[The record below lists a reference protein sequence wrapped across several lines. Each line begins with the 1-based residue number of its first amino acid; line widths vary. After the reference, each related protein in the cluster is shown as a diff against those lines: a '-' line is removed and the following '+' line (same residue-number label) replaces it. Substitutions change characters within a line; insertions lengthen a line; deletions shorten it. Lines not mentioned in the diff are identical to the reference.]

1 MRNILLSLCFLPLMA
16 AAETTDITG
25 IRLAGPYPIAKPF
38 MTDSLDSEGNK
49 IDLDEVFMDSPL
61 PTSPKGEETSL
72 PFSFDGEGFYF
83 AGFSI
88 QNTGFAKGK
97 VNVKCE
103 SKHKLYIDGN
113 EQGADFELVPGRHEV
128 CIKLLVKPS
137 SKRLEVRGK
146 RLENTSGTEASIL
159 NNPLTSNHSPLTTK
173 SGEESLPIEGEVWR
187 GSVSDTLRISVESE
201 QPLEINPEGKRYWT
215 NADMMH
221 GERINGVEL
230 SSSGKYV
237 HIHKNITYKGG
248 ETEGRD
254 IFIETATGREFSLDG
269 FQRWLPKGD
278 RYLRS
283 YRDTEGTRCY
293 EAVDPKTGEK
303 TFIGKYTGK
312 GYAWLTDDL
321 KHFLVTI
328 DEKVPEEKDKDV
340 HQILEPDDRQPG
352 WRNRRNYSLYDI
364 ETGITT
370 PLTKGARNVYV
381 IPNKDGSRFLLS
393 IRTEKLTER
402 PFEFT
407 DLLLLDLKTGQADT
421 LVRHDGFISSYSFSP
436 DEKYLALTGSP
447 EALGGIGNTLSEG
460 LVPNSFEYEL
470 FIINLETKE
479 VQCLTRDFDPSV
491 TSFQWSEQ
499 DGMIYALCENR
510 DTKSLYRINPRPT
523 PNPSLKGRESS
534 PFKGEIERVL
544 LSEPYIYSSFSLAE
558 EKPLLAYIG
567 ESSTST
573 DRCWLRDLTPPKGGR
588 GGQKERLLCDLNPTR
603 LKDIQ
608 LGECHDWNF
617 QAERG
622 DTIYG
627 CYFLPPFFD
636 ETKQYPMLV
645 YYYGGCSPVGRLLD
659 SYYNFQEWAAMGYV
673 VYLIQPSGCSGFG
686 QEFASRHVNAYG
698 DYTADDIIQ
707 GTKQFCQEHPFVK
720 ADKVGCLGASYGGFM
735 TMYLQTVTDIFAAAM
750 SHAGISNPASY
761 WGYGYW
767 GYTYSTTSAA
777 NSYPWNNMELYS
789 GHAPLFNADKV
800 HTPILFMHGGADTNV
815 PINESIQMFTA
826 LKLLGRECAFI
837 TVEGENHHIL
847 NYDKRIR
854 WHDSIM
860 AWFARWLQDD
870 PTWWNTM
877 YPEKNLK

>member
-1 MRNILLSLCFLPLMA
+1 MRNIFFSLIALPALV
-16 AAETTDITG
+16 AAETIDVNK
-25 IRLAGPYPIAKPF
+25 IRLAGPYPMTKPF
-38 MTDSLDSEGNK
+38 MTDTLDTEGK
-49 IDLDEVFMDSPL
+49 RIDLDEEFLIHNSQFIIHNLQFKEASPEGGFIL
-61 PTSPKGEETSL
+61 SPSGET
-72 PFSFDGEGFYF
+72 EGGRALYF
-83 AGFSI
+83 ASFTI

-103 SKHKLYIDGN
+103 SKHKLFIDGN
-113 EQGADFELVPGRHEV
+113 EQGGDFELVPGRHEV
-128 CIKLLVKPS
+128 SIKLLVKPS
-137 SKRLEVRGK
+137 PKGF
-146 RLENTSGTEASIL
+146 TP
-159 NNPLTSNHSPLTTK
+159 PL
-173 SGEESLPIEGEVWR
+173 GEPEGAGGGV
-187 GSVSDTLRISVESE
+187 DTLRVSVESE
-201 QPLEINPEGKRYWT
+201 QPIEVNPEGKRYWT

-230 SSSGKYV
+230 SSSAKYV
-237 HIHKNITYKGG
+237 RIRKSITYKGG
-248 ETEGRD
+248 ETGSKD
-254 IFIETATGREFSLDG
+254 IFIDLSTGKEFNLDG
-269 FQRWLPKGD
+269 FQYWLPEGD

-283 YRDTEGTRCY
+283 YRETEGTWCY
-293 EAVDPKTGEK
+293 ETVDIKTGEK
-303 TFIGKYTGK
+303 TFVGKYTGK
-312 GYAWLTDDL
+312 GHAYPTKDL

-328 DEKVPEEKDKDV
+328 DEKVPEEKNKDV

-352 WRNRRNYSLYDI
+352 YRNRRNYSLYDI

-370 PLTKGARNVYV
+370 PITKGARNVYV
-381 IPNKDGSRFLLS
+381 IPNKDASRFLVS
-393 IRTEKLTER
+393 IRSEQLTER

-407 DLLLLDLKTGQADT
+407 DLLLLDAATGKVDT
-421 LVRHDGFISSYSFSP
+421 LVRHDGFIGSFQFSP
-436 DEKYLALTGSP
+436 DEKYVSLTGSP
-447 EALGGIGNTLSEG
+447 EALGGIGNTLPKDKIPS
-460 LVPNSFEYEL
+460 SYEYEL
-470 FIINLETKE
+470 FLIDLQTKE
-479 VQCLTRDFDPSV
+479 QRCLTRDFDPSV
-491 TSFQWSEQ
+491 TGYQWSEQ

-510 DTKSLYRINPRPT
+510 DTKSLYRINPNSPLPQPLPRGGGETGGRKP
-523 PNPSLKGRESS
+523 PSSGGGWEGGYL
-534 PFKGEIERVL
+534 P

-558 EKPLLAYIG
+558 EKPFLAYIG
-567 ESSTST
+567 ESSMST
-573 DRCWLRDLTPPKGGR
+573 DRCWLRDLKTG
-588 GGQKERLLCDLNPTR
+588 KERVLCDLNPTR

-608 LGECHDWNF
+608 LGECRDWNF
-617 QAERG
+617 KAERG

-627 CYFLPPFFD
+627 CYYLPPFFD

-659 SYYNFQEWAAMGYV
+659 SYYNYQEWAAMGYV
-673 VYLIQPSGCSGFG
+673 VYVIQPSGCSGFG

-707 GTKQFCQEHPFVK
+707 GTKQFCKEHPYVNEK
-720 ADKVGCLGASYGGFM
+720 KIGCMGASYGGFM

-767 GYTYSTTSAA
+767 GYSYSTTSAA
-777 NSYPWNNMELYS
+777 HSYPWNNMELYS

-847 NYDKRIR
+847 NYNKRIR

-860 AWFARWLQDD
+860 AWFAKWLQDD

>member
-1 MRNILLSLCFLPLMA
+1 MKLFLQLTACFIALPLNLL
-16 AAETTDITG
+16 AETKDVTNIHL
-25 IRLAGPYPIAKPF
+25 IGPYSITKPF
-38 MTDSLDSEGNK
+38 MTDSLDSEGK
-49 IDLDEVFMDSPL
+49 QIDLDEVFMDSPV
-61 PTSPKGEETSL
+61 PTSIKGEETSL
-72 PFSFDGEGFYF
+72 PFSINDEGFYF

-113 EQGADFELVPGRHEV
+113 EQGGDFELVPGRHEV
-128 CIKLLVKPS
+128 CIKLLVNRPTPNPS
-137 SKRLEVRGK
+137 LKG
-146 RLENTSGTEASIL
+146 
-159 NNPLTSNHSPLTTK
+159 
-173 SGEESLPIEGEVWR
+173 R
-187 GSVSDTLRISVESE
+187 GSSPFKGEIERVSDTLRVSVESE
-201 QPLEINPEGKRYWT
+201 QALEINPEGKRYWT

-237 HIHKNITYKGG
+237 RIHKNITYKGG
-248 ETEGRD
+248 ETEGKD
-254 IFIETATGREFSLDG
+254 IFIDLATGKEFSLDG

-283 YRDTEGTRCY
+283 YRETEGTRCY
-293 EAVDPKTGEK
+293 ETVDPKTGEK

-328 DEKVPEEKDKDV
+328 DEKVPEEKNKDV

-352 WRNRRNYSLYDI
+352 YRNRRNYSLYDI

-370 PLTKGARNVYV
+370 PITKGARNVYV
-381 IPNKDGSRFLLS
+381 VPNKDASRFLVS
-393 IRTEKLTER
+393 IRSEELTER

-407 DLLLLDLKTGQADT
+407 DLLLLDMKTGKADT
-421 LVRHDGFISSYSFSP
+421 LVRHDGFIGSFQFSP

-447 EALGGIGNTLSEG
+447 EALGGIGNTLPKDVIPS
-460 LVPNSFEYEL
+460 SYEYEL
-470 FIINLETKE
+470 FIMDLQTKE
-479 VQCLTRDFDPSV
+479 VRCLTRDFDPSV
-491 TSFQWSEQ
+491 TSYQWSDQ

-510 DTKSLYRINPRPT
+510 DTKSLYRIDP
-523 PNPSLKGRESS
+523 KDGKAEMMQ
-534 PFKGEIERVL
+534 

-558 EKPLLAYIG
+558 ERPFLAYIG
-567 ESSTST
+567 ESSMST
-573 DRCWLRDLTPPKGGR
+573 DRCWFRDLKSG
-588 GGQKERLLCDLNPTR
+588 KERVLCDLNPTR

-617 QAERG
+617 RAERG

-707 GTKQFCQEHPFVK
+707 GTKQFCKEHPFVK
-720 ADKVGCLGASYGGFM
+720 ADKVGCMGASYGGFM

-767 GYTYSTTSAA
+767 GYSYSTTSAA

-847 NYDKRIR
+847 NYNKRIR

-860 AWFARWLQDD
+860 AWFAKWLQDD

>member
-1 MRNILLSLCFLPLMA
+1 MKLFILLTACFIALPLNLM
-16 AAETTDITG
+16 AETKDVTNIHL
-25 IRLAGPYPIAKPF
+25 IGPYSITKPF
-38 MTDSLDSEGNK
+38 MTDSLDSEGK
-49 IDLDEVFMDSPL
+49 QIDLDEVFMDSPV
-61 PTSPKGEETSL
+61 PTSIKGEETSL
-72 PFSFDGEGFYF
+72 PFSINDEGFYF

-113 EQGADFELVPGRHEV
+113 EQGGDFELVPGRHEV
-128 CIKLLVKPS
+128 CIKLLVNRPTPNPS
-137 SKRLEVRGK
+137 LKGR
-146 RLENTSGTEASIL
+146 AS
-159 NNPLTSNHSPLTTK
+159 SPFK
-173 SGEESLPIEGEVWR
+173 GEIER
-187 GSVSDTLRISVESE
+187 VSDTLRVSVESE
-201 QPLEINPEGKRYWT
+201 QALEINPEGKRYWT

-221 GERINGVEL
+221 GEHINGVEL

-237 HIHKNITYKGG
+237 RIHKNITYKGG
-248 ETEGRD
+248 ETEGKD
-254 IFIETATGREFSLDG
+254 IFIDLATGKEFSLDG

-283 YRDTEGTRCY
+283 YRETEGTRCY
-293 EAVDPKTGEK
+293 ETVDPKTGEK

-328 DEKVPEEKDKDV
+328 DEKVPEEKNKDV

-352 WRNRRNYSLYDI
+352 YRNRRNYSLYDI

-370 PLTKGARNVYV
+370 PITKGARNVYV
-381 IPNKDGSRFLLS
+381 VPNKDASRFLIS
-393 IRTEKLTER
+393 IRSEELTER

-407 DLLLLDLKTGQADT
+407 DLLLLDMKTGKADT
-421 LVRHDGFISSYSFSP
+421 LVRHDGFIGSFQFSP
-436 DEKYLALTGSP
+436 DEKYISLTGSP
-447 EALGGIGNTLSEG
+447 EALGGIGNTLSG
-460 LVPNSFEYEL
+460 DKIPSSYEYEL
-470 FIINLETKE
+470 FLINLETKE
-479 VQCLTRDFDPSV
+479 VSCLTRDFDPSV
-491 TSFQWSEQ
+491 SSYQWSEQ

-510 DTKSLYRINPRPT
+510 DLKSLYRINPRPT

-544 LSEPYIYSSFSLAE
+544 LSEPYIYSSFSLSE

-567 ESSTST
+567 ESSMST

-588 GGQKERLLCDLNPTR
+588 GVQKERLLYDLNPTR

-617 QAERG
+617 KAERG

-707 GTKQFCQEHPFVK
+707 GTKQFCEEHPFVK
-720 ADKVGCLGASYGGFM
+720 ADKVGCMGASYGGFM

-767 GYTYSTTSAA
+767 GYSYSTTSAA
-777 NSYPWNNMELYS
+777 HSYPWNNMELYS

-847 NYDKRIR
+847 NYNKRIR

-860 AWFARWLQDD
+860 AWFAKWLQDD

>member
-1 MRNILLSLCFLPLMA
+1 MKLFLQLTACFIALPLNLL
-16 AAETTDITG
+16 AETKDVTD
-25 IRLAGPYPIAKPF
+25 IRLAGPYSITKPF
-38 MTDSLDSEGNK
+38 MTDSLDSEGK
-49 IDLDEVFMDSPL
+49 QIDLDEVFMDSPV
-61 PTSPKGEETSL
+61 PTSIKGEETSL
-72 PFSFDGEGFYF
+72 PFSINDEGFYF

-103 SKHKLYIDGN
+103 SKHKLFIDGN
-113 EQGADFELVPGRHEV
+113 EQGGDFELVPGRHEV
-128 CIKLLVKPS
+128 CIKLLRKGEKP
-137 SKRLEVRGK
+137 
-146 RLENTSGTEASIL
+146 
-159 NNPLTSNHSPLTTK
+159 
-173 SGEESLPIEGEVWR
+173 
-187 GSVSDTLRISVESE
+187 DTLRVSVESE
-201 QPLEINPEGKRYWT
+201 QALEINPEGKRYWT

-237 HIHKNITYKGG
+237 RIHKNITYKGG
-248 ETEGRD
+248 ETEGKD
-254 IFIETATGREFSLDG
+254 IFIDLATGKEFSLDG
-269 FQRWLPKGD
+269 FQRWLPKCD

-283 YRDTEGTRCY
+283 YRETEGTKCY
-293 EAVDPKTGEK
+293 ETVEPKTGEK

-328 DEKVPEEKDKDV
+328 DEKVPEEKNKDV

-352 WRNRRNYSLYDI
+352 YRNRRNYSLYDI
-364 ETGITT
+364 ETGINT
-370 PLTKGARNVYV
+370 PITKGARNVYV
-381 IPNKDGSRFLLS
+381 VPNKDASRFLVS
-393 IRTEKLTER
+393 IRSEELTER

-407 DLLLLDLKTGQADT
+407 DLLLLDMKTGKADT
-421 LVRHDGFISSYSFSP
+421 LVRHDGFIGSFQFSP
-436 DEKYLALTGSP
+436 DEKYISLTGSP
-447 EALGGIGNTLSEG
+447 EALGGIGNTLSG
-460 LVPNSFEYEL
+460 DKIPSSYEYEL
-470 FIINLETKE
+470 FLINLETKE
-479 VQCLTRDFDPSV
+479 VSCLTRDFDPSV
-491 TSFQWSEQ
+491 SSYQWSEQ

-510 DTKSLYRINPRPT
+510 DLKSLYRINPK
-523 PNPSLKGRESS
+523 NGKAEMLQ
-534 PFKGEIERVL
+534 
-544 LSEPYIYSSFSLAE
+544 LSEPYIYSSFSLSE

-567 ESSTST
+567 ESSMST
-573 DRCWLRDLTPPKGGR
+573 DRCWLRDLKTG
-588 GGQKERLLCDLNPTR
+588 KERVLCDINPTR

-617 QAERG
+617 KAERG

-707 GTKQFCQEHPFVK
+707 GTKQFCKEHPFVK
-720 ADKVGCLGASYGGFM
+720 ADKVGCMGASYGGFM

-767 GYTYSTTSAA
+767 GYSYNTTAA
-777 NSYPWNNMELYS
+777 AHSYPWNNMELYS

-847 NYDKRIR
+847 NYNKRIR

-860 AWFARWLQDD
+860 AWFAKWLQDD

>member
-1 MRNILLSLCFLPLMA
+1 MKLFIQLTACLIALPLNLM
-16 AAETTDITG
+16 AETKDVTNIHL
-25 IRLAGPYPIAKPF
+25 IGPYSITKPF
-38 MTDSLDSEGNK
+38 MTDSLDSEGK
-49 IDLDEVFMDSPL
+49 QIDLDEVFMDSPV
-61 PTSPKGEETSL
+61 PTSIKGEETSL
-72 PFSFDGEGFYF
+72 PFSINDEGFYF

-113 EQGADFELVPGRHEV
+113 EQGGDFELVPGRHEV
-128 CIKLLVKPS
+128 CIKLLVNRPTPNPS
-137 SKRLEVRGK
+137 LKGRES
-146 RLENTSGTEASIL
+146 
-159 NNPLTSNHSPLTTK
+159 SPFK
-173 SGEESLPIEGEVWR
+173 GEIER
-187 GSVSDTLRISVESE
+187 VSDTLRVSVESE
-201 QPLEINPEGKRYWT
+201 QALEINPESKRYWT

-237 HIHKNITYKGG
+237 RIHKNITYKGG
-248 ETEGRD
+248 ETEGKD
-254 IFIETATGREFSLDG
+254 IFIDLATGKEFSLDG

-283 YRDTEGTRCY
+283 YRETEGTRCY
-293 EAVDPKTGEK
+293 ETVDPKTGEK
-303 TFIGKYTGK
+303 TFVGKYTGK

-328 DEKVPEEKDKDV
+328 DEKVPEEKNKDV

-352 WRNRRNYSLYDI
+352 YRNRRNYSLYDI

-370 PLTKGARNVYV
+370 PITKGAAKVYV
-381 IPNKDGSRFLLS
+381 TPNRDASRFLVS
-393 IRTEKLTER
+393 IYKEELTER
-402 PFEFT
+402 PFTFT
-407 DLLLLDLKTGQADT
+407 DILLLDMKTGQADT
-421 LVRHDGFISSYSFSP
+421 LVRHDGFISNFSFSP
-436 DEKYLALTGSP
+436 DEKYLAITGSP
-447 EALGGIGNTLSEG
+447 EALGGIGNTLSG
-460 LVPNSFEYEL
+460 DKIPSSYEYEL
-470 FIINLETKE
+470 FLLNLETKK
-479 VQCLTRDFDPSV
+479 VSCLTRDFDPSV
-491 TSFQWSEQ
+491 SSYQWSEQ

-510 DTKSLYRINPRPT
+510 DTKSLYRIDP
-523 PNPSLKGRESS
+523 KDGKAEMMQ
-534 PFKGEIERVL
+534 

-558 EKPLLAYIG
+558 ERPFLAYIG

-573 DRCWLRDLTPPKGGR
+573 DRCWLRDLKSG
-588 GGQKERLLCDLNPTR
+588 KERVLCDLNPTR

-617 QAERG
+617 KAERG

-707 GTKQFCQEHPFVK
+707 GTKQFCKEHPFVK
-720 ADKVGCLGASYGGFM
+720 ADKVGCMGASYGGFM

-767 GYTYSTTSAA
+767 GYSYSTTSAA

-847 NYDKRIR
+847 NYNKRIR

-860 AWFARWLQDD
+860 AWFAKWLQDD

>member
-1 MRNILLSLCFLPLMA
+1 MRQLLCSLFFLPAMMS
-16 AAETTDITG
+16 AETIDVAS
-25 IRLAGPYPIAKPF
+25 IRLAGPYSISKPL
-38 MTDSLDSEGNK
+38 MTDTLDNEGK
-49 IDLDEVFMDSPL
+49 RIDIDEVIMDAYMDGARSMGQGAGEHTMLQQSSYPL
-61 PTSPKGEETSL
+61 PTASCPQIY
-72 PFSFDGEGFYF
+72 FASFD
-83 AGFSI
+83 I

-97 VNVKCE
+97 VNVTCE
-103 SKHKLYIDGN
+103 GRHKLFIDGN
-113 EQGADFELVPGRHEV
+113 EQGGDFELVPGRHEV
-128 CIKLLVKPS
+128 GIKILHKGDKP
-137 SKRLEVRGK
+137 
-146 RLENTSGTEASIL
+146 
-159 NNPLTSNHSPLTTK
+159 
-173 SGEESLPIEGEVWR
+173 
-187 GSVSDTLRISVESE
+187 DTLRISVESE
-201 QPLEINPEGKRYWT
+201 QSLEINPEGKRYWT

-237 HIHKNITYKGG
+237 RIRKSITYKGG
-248 ETEGRD
+248 ETAGKD
-254 IFIETATGREFSLDG
+254 IFIDLATGKEFSLDG
-269 FQRWLPKGD
+269 FQRWLPEGD

-283 YRDTEGTRCY
+283 YREAEGTWCY
-293 EAVDPKTGEK
+293 ETVDIKTGEHS
-303 TFIGKYTGK
+303 FVGKYSGK
-312 GYAWLTDDL
+312 GYAYPTRDL

-328 DEKVPEEKDKDV
+328 EEREAEEKNKDV

-352 WRNRRNYSLYDI
+352 WRKRRNFSLYDI

-370 PLTKGARNVYV
+370 PITKGARNVYV
-381 IPNKDGSRFLLS
+381 TPNKDASRFLVS
-393 IRTEKLTER
+393 VYKEELTER
-402 PFEFT
+402 PFTFT
-407 DLLLLDLKTGQADT
+407 DVLLFDPATGQADT
-421 LVRHDGFISSYSFSP
+421 LIRHDGFINGFDFSP
-436 DEKYLALTGSP
+436 DGKSIAITGSP
-447 EALGGIGNTLSEG
+447 EALDGIGNTLPEG
-460 LVPNSFEYEL
+460 VTPSSYEYEL
-470 FIINLETKE
+470 FIMDLQTKE
-479 VQCLTRDFDPSV
+479 VRCLTRDFDPSV
-491 TSFQWSEQ
+491 TSYKWSEQ
-499 DGMIYALCENR
+499 DGQIYALCENR
-510 DTKSLYRINPRPT
+510 DQKSLYRINPKDGKAEM
-523 PNPSLKGRESS
+523 LQ
-534 PFKGEIERVL
+534 
-544 LSEPYIYSSFSLAE
+544 LSEPYIYSSYSLAK

-567 ESSTST
+567 ESSMST
-573 DRCWLRDLTPPKGGR
+573 DRCWLRDLTPSKGGR
-588 GGQKERLLCDLNPTR
+588 GGQKERLLYDLNPTR

-608 LGECHDWNF
+608 LGECRDWNF
-617 QAERG
+617 KAERG

-645 YYYGGCSPVGRLLD
+645 YYYGGCSPVGRYLD
-659 SYYNFQEWAAMGYV
+659 SYYNYQEWAAMGYV

-707 GTKQFCQEHPFVK
+707 GTKQFCKEHPFVK
-720 ADKVGCLGASYGGFM
+720 ADKIGCMGASYGGFM

-767 GYTYSTTSAA
+767 GYSYSTTSAA
-777 NSYPWNNMELYS
+777 HSYPWNNMELYS

-860 AWFARWLQDD
+860 AWFAKWLQDD

>member
-1 MRNILLSLCFLPLMA
+1 MKLFLQLTACFIALPLNLL
-16 AAETTDITG
+16 AETKDVTD
-25 IRLAGPYPIAKPF
+25 IRLAGPYSITKPF
-38 MTDSLDSEGNK
+38 MTDSLDSEGK
-49 IDLDEVFMDSPL
+49 QIDLDEVFMDSPV
-61 PTSPKGEETSL
+61 PTSIKGEETSL
-72 PFSFDGEGFYF
+72 PFSINDEGFYF

-97 VNVKCE
+97 VDVKCE
-103 SKHKLYIDGN
+103 SKHKLFIDGN
-113 EQGADFELVPGRHEV
+113 EQGGDFELVPGRHEV
-128 CIKLLVKPS
+128 SVK
-137 SKRLEVRGK
+137 
-146 RLENTSGTEASIL
+146 IL
-159 NNPLTSNHSPLTTK
+159 RKGDKP
-173 SGEESLPIEGEVWR
+173 
-187 GSVSDTLRISVESE
+187 DTLRVSVESE
-201 QPLEINPEGKRYWT
+201 QALEINPEGKRYWT

-221 GERINGVEL
+221 GERINGVEF

-237 HIHKNITYKGG
+237 RIHKNITYKGG
-248 ETEGRD
+248 ETEGKD
-254 IFIETATGREFSLDG
+254 IFIDLATGKEFSLNG

-283 YRDTEGTRCY
+283 YRETEGTKCY
-293 EAVDPKTGEK
+293 ETVDPKTGEK

-328 DEKVPEEKDKDV
+328 DEKVPEEKNKDV

-352 WRNRRNYSLYDI
+352 YRNRRNYSLYDI
-364 ETGITT
+364 ETGIAT
-370 PLTKGARNVYV
+370 PITKGARNVYV
-381 IPNKDGSRFLLS
+381 TPNKDASRFLVS
-393 IRTEKLTER
+393 IRSEELTER

-407 DLLLLDLKTGQADT
+407 DLLLLDMKTGKADT
-421 LVRHDGFISSYSFSP
+421 LVRHDGFIGSFQFSP
-436 DEKYLALTGSP
+436 DEKYISLTGSP
-447 EALGGIGNTLSEG
+447 EALGGIGNTLSG
-460 LVPNSFEYEL
+460 DKIPSSYEYEL
-470 FIINLETKE
+470 FLLNLETKE
-479 VQCLTRDFDPSV
+479 VSCLTRDFDPSV
-491 TSFQWSEQ
+491 SSYQWSEQ

-510 DTKSLYRINPRPT
+510 DLKSLYRINPK
-523 PNPSLKGRESS
+523 NGKAEMLQ
-534 PFKGEIERVL
+534 
-544 LSEPYIYSSFSLAE
+544 LSEPYIYSSFSLAD

-567 ESSTST
+567 ESSMST
-573 DRCWLRDLTPPKGGR
+573 DRCWLRDLKTG
-588 GGQKERLLCDLNPTR
+588 KERVLCDINPTR

-617 QAERG
+617 KAERG

-707 GTKQFCQEHPFVK
+707 GTKQFCKEHPFVK
-720 ADKVGCLGASYGGFM
+720 ADKVGCMGASYGGFM

-767 GYTYSTTSAA
+767 GYSYNTTAA
-777 NSYPWNNMELYS
+777 AHSYPWNNMELYS

-847 NYDKRIR
+847 NYNKRIR

-860 AWFARWLQDD
+860 AWFAKWLQDD

>member
-61 PTSPKGEETSL
+61 PTSPKGEKTSL
-72 PFSFDGEGFYF
+72 PFSIDREGFYF

-97 VNVKCE
+97 INVKCE

-113 EQGADFELVPGRHEV
+113 EQGGDFELVPGRHEV

-137 SKRLEVRGK
+137 PKEQEARSKEQGAG
-146 RLENTSGTEASIL
+146 EYQDTIQSSC
-159 NNPLTSNHSPLTTK
+159 SSPLA
-173 SGEESLPIEGEVWR
+173 PCPY
-187 GSVSDTLRISVESE
+187 DTLRISVESE
-201 QPLEINPEGKRYWT
+201 QPLEVNPEGKRYWT

-237 HIHKNITYKGG
+237 RIHKNITYKGG
-248 ETEGRD
+248 ETAGKD
-254 IFIETATGREFSLDG
+254 IFIDLATGKEFSLDG
-269 FQRWLPKGD
+269 FQHWLPKGD
-278 RYLRS
+278 RYLRC
-283 YRDTEGTRCY
+283 YRETEGTWCY
-293 EAVDPKTGEK
+293 ETVDPNTGEK
-303 TFIGKYTGK
+303 TFVGKYTGK
-312 GYAWLTDDL
+312 GNAYPTRDL

-328 DEKVPEEKDKDV
+328 DEKVPEEKNKDV

-352 WRNRRNYSLYDI
+352 YRNRRNYSLYDI

-370 PLTKGARNVYV
+370 PITKGARNVYV
-381 IPNKDGSRFLLS
+381 IPNKDASRFLIS
-393 IRTEKLTER
+393 IRSEKLTER

-407 DLLLLDLKTGQADT
+407 DLILLDMKTGKADT
-421 LVRHDGFISSYSFSP
+421 LVRHDGFIGSFQFSP
-436 DEKYLALTGSP
+436 DEKYISLTGSP
-447 EALGGIGNTLSEG
+447 EALGGIGNTLPKDKIPS
-460 LVPNSFEYEL
+460 SYEYEL
-470 FIINLETKE
+470 FLINLETKE
-479 VQCLTRDFDPSV
+479 VSCLTRDFDPSV
-491 TSFQWSEQ
+491 TSYQWSEQ

-510 DTKSLYRINPRPT
+510 DLKSLYRINP
-523 PNPSLKGRESS
+523 NPIKSSRKGKESS
-534 PFKGEIERVL
+534 PIKGEIERVF
-544 LSEPYIYSSFSLAE
+544 LSEPYIYSSFSLSE

-567 ESSTST
+567 ESSMST
-573 DRCWLRDLTPPKGGR
+573 DRCWLRDLTPSKGGR
-588 GGQKERLLCDLNPTR
+588 GGQKDRLLCDLNPTR

-608 LGECHDWNF
+608 LGECRDWNF
-617 QAERG
+617 KAERG

-707 GTKQFCQEHPFVK
+707 GTKQFCKEHPFVK
-720 ADKVGCLGASYGGFM
+720 ADKIGCMGASYGGFM

-767 GYTYSTTSAA
+767 GYSYSTTSAA
-777 NSYPWNNMELYS
+777 HSYPWNNMELYS

-837 TVEGENHHIL
+837 TVDGENHHIL
-847 NYDKRIR
+847 NYNKRIR

>member
-1 MRNILLSLCFLPLMA
+1 MRHLLLSLIALPALMA
-16 AAETTDITG
+16 AENIDVNK
-25 IRLAGPYPIAKPF
+25 IRLAGPYPMTKPF
-38 MTDSLDSEGNK
+38 MTDSLDSEGKK
-49 IDLDEVFMDSPL
+49 IDLDEVFMESPL
-61 PTSPKGEETSL
+61 PSFPKGEEKSL
-72 PFSFDGEGFYF
+72 PFSIDGEGFYF

-97 VNVKCE
+97 VDVKCE
-103 SKHKLYIDGN
+103 SKHKLFIDGN
-113 EQGADFELVPGRHEV
+113 EQGGDFELVPGRHEV
-128 CIKLLVKPS
+128 CIKLLRKGEKP
-137 SKRLEVRGK
+137 
-146 RLENTSGTEASIL
+146 
-159 NNPLTSNHSPLTTK
+159 
-173 SGEESLPIEGEVWR
+173 
-187 GSVSDTLRISVESE
+187 DTLRVSVESE
-201 QPLEINPEGKRYWT
+201 QALEINPEGKRYWT

-237 HIHKNITYKGG
+237 RIHKNITYKGG
-248 ETEGRD
+248 ETEGKD
-254 IFIETATGREFSLDG
+254 IFIDLATGKEFSLDG

-283 YRDTEGTRCY
+283 YRETEGTRCY
-293 EAVDPKTGEK
+293 ETVDPKTGEK

-312 GYAWLTDDL
+312 GYAYLTDDL
-321 KHFLVTI
+321 KHFIVTI
-328 DEKVPEEKDKDV
+328 DEKVPEEKNKDV

-352 WRNRRNYSLYDI
+352 YRNRRNYSLYDI

-370 PLTKGARNVYV
+370 PITKGARNVYV
-381 IPNKDGSRFLLS
+381 IPNKDASRFLVS
-393 IRTEKLTER
+393 IHSEQLTER

-407 DLLLLDLKTGQADT
+407 DLLLLDMKTGTADT
-421 LVRHDGFISSYSFSP
+421 LVRHDGFIGSFQFSP
-436 DEKYLALTGSP
+436 DEKYVSLTGSP
-447 EALGGIGNTLSEG
+447 EALGGIGNTLPKDKIPS
-460 LVPNSFEYEL
+460 SYEYEL
-470 FIINLETKE
+470 FLINLETKE
-479 VQCLTRDFDPSV
+479 ISCLTRDFDPSV
-491 TSFQWSEQ
+491 SSYQWSEQ

-510 DTKSLYRINPRPT
+510 DLKSLYRINPKNGKAEMLP
-523 PNPSLKGRESS
+523 
-534 PFKGEIERVL
+534 

-567 ESSTST
+567 ESSMST
-573 DRCWLRDLTPPKGGR
+573 DRCWLRDMKTG
-588 GGQKERLLCDLNPTR
+588 KEKLLCDLNPTR

-608 LGECHDWNF
+608 LGKCEDWNF
-617 QAERG
+617 KAERG

-707 GTKQFCQEHPFVK
+707 GTKQFCKEHPFVNEK
-720 ADKVGCLGASYGGFM
+720 KIGCMGASYGGFM

-767 GYTYSTTSAA
+767 GYSYSTTSAA
-777 NSYPWNNMELYS
+777 HSYPWNNMELYS

-847 NYDKRIR
+847 NYNKRIR

>member
-1 MRNILLSLCFLPLMA
+1 MRHLLLSLIALPALMA
-16 AAETTDITG
+16 AENIDVNK
-25 IRLAGPYPIAKPF
+25 IRLAGPYPMTKPF
-38 MTDSLDSEGNK
+38 MTDSLDSEGKK
-49 IDLDEVFMDSPL
+49 IDLNEVFIGGNEFKIQNS
-61 PTSPKGEETSL
+61 KFKEASL
-72 PFSFDGEGFYF
+72 EGGFALSAEQEGGSALYI
-83 AGFSI
+83 AGFSV

-97 VNVKCE
+97 VDVKCE
-103 SKHKLYIDGN
+103 SRHKLFIDGN
-113 EQGADFELVPGRHEV
+113 EQGGDFELVPGRHEV
-128 CIKLLVKPS
+128 SIKLLCKGD
-137 SKRLEVRGK
+137 K
-146 RLENTSGTEASIL
+146 A
-159 NNPLTSNHSPLTTK
+159 
-173 SGEESLPIEGEVWR
+173 
-187 GSVSDTLRISVESE
+187 DTLRVSVESE
-201 QPLEINPEGKRYWT
+201 QVLEINPEGKRYWT

-230 SSSGKYV
+230 SSSAKYV
-237 HIHKNITYKGG
+237 RIHKNITYKGG

-254 IFIETATGREFSLDG
+254 IFIDLATGKEFSLDG

-283 YRDTEGTRCY
+283 YRETEGTRCY
-293 EAVDPKTGEK
+293 ETVDPKTGEK

-312 GYAWLTDDL
+312 GYAYLTDDL

-328 DEKVPEEKDKDV
+328 DEKVPEEKNKDV

-352 WRNRRNYSLYDI
+352 YRNRRNYSLYDI

-370 PLTKGARNVYV
+370 PITKGARNVYV
-381 IPNKDGSRFLLS
+381 IPNKDASRFLVS
-393 IRTEKLTER
+393 IHSEQLTER

-407 DLLLLDLKTGQADT
+407 DLLLLDMKTGTADT
-421 LVRHDGFISSYSFSP
+421 LVHHDGFIGSFQFSP
-436 DEKYLALTGSP
+436 DEKYVSLTGSP
-447 EALGGIGNTLSEG
+447 EALGGIGNTLPKDKRPS
-460 LVPNSFEYEL
+460 SYEYEL
-470 FIINLETKE
+470 FLINLETKE
-479 VQCLTRDFDPSV
+479 ISCLTRDFDPSV
-491 TSFQWSEQ
+491 TSYQWSEQ

-510 DTKSLYRINPRPT
+510 DLKSLYRINPKDGKAEMLP
-523 PNPSLKGRESS
+523 
-534 PFKGEIERVL
+534 

-567 ESSTST
+567 ESSMST
-573 DRCWLRDLTPPKGGR
+573 DRCWLRDMKTG
-588 GGQKERLLCDLNPTR
+588 KEKLLCDLNPTR

-608 LGECHDWNF
+608 LGKCEDWNF
-617 QAERG
+617 KAERG

-707 GTKQFCQEHPFVK
+707 GTKQFCKEHPFVK
-720 ADKVGCLGASYGGFM
+720 ADKIGCMGASYGGFM

-767 GYTYSTTSAA
+767 GYSYSTTSAA
-777 NSYPWNNMELYS
+777 HSYPWNNMELYS

-847 NYDKRIR
+847 NYNKRIR

-860 AWFARWLQDD
+860 AWFAKWLQDD

>member
-1 MRNILLSLCFLPLMA
+1 MYQEVKTLWATLALIALPIMA
-16 AAETTDITG
+16 NATDVKNL
-25 IRLAGPYPIAKPF
+25 RLVGPYPTNKPL
-38 MTDSLDSEGNK
+38 MTDSLDSEGNR
-49 IDLDEVFMDSPL
+49 IDLDNVLIDAFTKTDMWKDKPSVEEVVL
-61 PTSPKGEETSL
+61 PPTDEPQL
-72 PFSFDGEGFYF
+72 YM
-83 AGFSI
+83 AGFTF

-97 VNVKCE
+97 VDVKCE
-103 SKHKLYIDGN
+103 SKHKLFIDGN
-113 EQGADFELVPGRHEV
+113 EQGGNFELVPGRHDV
-128 CIKLLVKPS
+128 CIKLLRKGDKP
-137 SKRLEVRGK
+137 
-146 RLENTSGTEASIL
+146 
-159 NNPLTSNHSPLTTK
+159 
-173 SGEESLPIEGEVWR
+173 
-187 GSVSDTLRISVESE
+187 DTLRVSIESE
-201 QPLEINPEGKRYWT
+201 QTLEINPEGKRYWT

-237 HIHKNITYKGG
+237 RIHKNITYKGG
-248 ETEGRD
+248 ETGSKD
-254 IFIETATGREFSLDG
+254 IFIDLSTGKEFSLDG

-283 YRDTEGTRCY
+283 YRETEGTRCY
-293 EAVDPKTGEK
+293 ETVDPKTGEK
-303 TFIGKYTGK
+303 TYVGKYTGK
-312 GYAWLTDDL
+312 GYASLTDDL
-321 KHFLVTI
+321 KHFLITI
-328 DEKVPEEKDKDV
+328 DEKVPEEKNKDV

-352 WRNRRNYSLYDI
+352 YRNRRNYSLYDI
-364 ETGITT
+364 ETGVTT
-370 PLTKGARNVYV
+370 PITKGARNVYV
-381 IPNKDGSRFLLS
+381 IPNKDASRYLVS

-407 DLLLLDLKTGQADT
+407 DLLLLDPKTGKADT
-421 LVRHDGFISSYSFSP
+421 LVRHDGFIGSFQFSP
-436 DEKYLALTGSP
+436 DEKYISLTGSP
-447 EALGGIGNTLSEG
+447 EALNGLGNTLPEG
-460 LVPNSFEYEL
+460 VIPSSYEYEL
-470 FIINLETKE
+470 FLINLETKE
-479 VQCLTRDFDPSV
+479 VSCLTRDFDPSV
-491 TSFQWSEQ
+491 TSYQWSEQ

-510 DTKSLYRINPRPT
+510 DLKSLYRINP
-523 PNPSLKGRESS
+523 KDGRAEML
-534 PFKGEIERVL
+534 P
-544 LSEPYIYSSFSLAE
+544 LSEPYIYGSFSLAE

-567 ESSTST
+567 ESSMST
-573 DRCWLRDLTPPKGGR
+573 DRCWLRDLKTG
-588 GGQKERLLCDLNPTR
+588 KEKVLCDLNPTR

-608 LGECHDWNF
+608 LGKCQDWNF
-617 QAERG
+617 KAERG

-627 CYFLPPFFD
+627 CYYLPPFFD

-673 VYLIQPSGCSGFG
+673 VYVIQPSGCSGFG
-686 QEFASRHVNAYG
+686 QKFASRHVNAYG
-698 DYTADDIIQ
+698 DYTADDIVQ
-707 GTKQFCQEHPFVK
+707 GTKQFCKEHPFVK
-720 ADKVGCLGASYGGFM
+720 ADKIGCMGASYGGFM

-767 GYTYSTTSAA
+767 GYSYSTTSAA
-777 NSYPWNNMELYS
+777 HSYPWNNMELYS

-847 NYDKRIR
+847 NYNKRIR

-870 PTWWNTM
+870 PTWWNMM

>member
-1 MRNILLSLCFLPLMA
+1 MRHLLLSLIALPALMA
-16 AAETTDITG
+16 AENIDVNK
-25 IRLAGPYPIAKPF
+25 IRLAGPYPMTKPF
-38 MTDSLDSEGNK
+38 MTDSLDSEGKK
-49 IDLDEVFMDSPL
+49 IDLDEVFIGGNEFNIQNSKFKE
-61 PTSPKGEETSL
+61 SS
-72 PFSFDGEGFYF
+72 SEGGFALSAEQEGGSALYI
-83 AGFSI
+83 AGFSF

-103 SKHKLYIDGN
+103 SRHKLFIDGN
-113 EQGADFELVPGRHEV
+113 EQGGDFELVPGRHEV
-128 CIKLLVKPS
+128 SIKLLCKGD
-137 SKRLEVRGK
+137 K
-146 RLENTSGTEASIL
+146 A
-159 NNPLTSNHSPLTTK
+159 
-173 SGEESLPIEGEVWR
+173 
-187 GSVSDTLRISVESE
+187 DTLRVSVESE
-201 QPLEINPEGKRYWT
+201 QALEINPEGKRYWT
-215 NADMMH
+215 NADMIH

-237 HIHKNITYKGG
+237 RIHKNITFKGG

-254 IFIETATGREFSLDG
+254 IFIDLATGKEFSLDG

-283 YRDTEGTRCY
+283 YRETEGTRCY
-293 EAVDPKTGEK
+293 ETVDPKTGEK

-328 DEKVPEEKDKDV
+328 DEKVPEEKNKDV

-352 WRNRRNYSLYDI
+352 YRNRRNYSLYDI
-364 ETGITT
+364 ETGIMM
-370 PLTKGARNVYV
+370 PITKGARNVYV
-381 IPNKDGSRFLLS
+381 TPNKDASRFLVS
-393 IRTEKLTER
+393 IHSEQLTER

-407 DLLLLDLKTGQADT
+407 DLLLLDAKTGNADT
-421 LVRHDGFISSYSFSP
+421 LVRHDGFIGSFQFSP
-436 DEKYLALTGSP
+436 DEKYVSLTGSP
-447 EALGGIGNTLSEG
+447 EALGGIGNTLPKDKIPS
-460 LVPNSFEYEL
+460 SYEYEL
-470 FIINLETKE
+470 FLINLETKE
-479 VQCLTRDFDPSV
+479 ISCLTRDFDPSV
-491 TSFQWSEQ
+491 SSYQWSEQ
-499 DGMIYALCENR
+499 DGMIYTLCENR
-510 DTKSLYRINPRPT
+510 DMKSLYRINPKDGKAEMLP
-523 PNPSLKGRESS
+523 
-534 PFKGEIERVL
+534 
-544 LSEPYIYSSFSLAE
+544 LSEPYIYSSFSLAK
-558 EKPLLAYIG
+558 EKPFLAYIG
-567 ESSTST
+567 ESSMST
-573 DRCWLRDLTPPKGGR
+573 DRCWLRDMKTG
-588 GGQKERLLCDLNPTR
+588 KEKLLCDLNPTR

-608 LGECHDWNF
+608 LGKCEDWNF
-617 QAERG
+617 KAERG

-707 GTKQFCQEHPFVK
+707 GTKQFCKEHPFVK
-720 ADKVGCLGASYGGFM
+720 ADKIGCMGASYGGFM

-767 GYTYSTTSAA
+767 GYSYSTTSAA
-777 NSYPWNNMELYS
+777 HSYPWNNMELYS

-847 NYDKRIR
+847 NYNKRIR

-860 AWFARWLQDD
+860 AWFARWLQGD

-877 YPEKNLK
+877 YPKKNLK

>member
-1 MRNILLSLCFLPLMA
+1 MRHLLLSLIALPALMA
-16 AAETTDITG
+16 AENIDVNK
-25 IRLAGPYPIAKPF
+25 IRLAGPYPMTKPF
-38 MTDSLDSEGNK
+38 MTDSLDSEGKK
-49 IDLDEVFMDSPL
+49 IDLDEVFIGGNEFNIQNS
-61 PTSPKGEETSL
+61 KFKEASL
-72 PFSFDGEGFYF
+72 EGGFALSAEQEGGSALYI
-83 AGFSI
+83 AGFSV

-103 SKHKLYIDGN
+103 SRHKLFIDGN
-113 EQGADFELVPGRHEV
+113 EQGGDFELVPGRHEV
-128 CIKLLVKPS
+128 SIKLLCKGD
-137 SKRLEVRGK
+137 K
-146 RLENTSGTEASIL
+146 A
-159 NNPLTSNHSPLTTK
+159 
-173 SGEESLPIEGEVWR
+173 
-187 GSVSDTLRISVESE
+187 DTLRVSVESE
-201 QPLEINPEGKRYWT
+201 QALEINPEGKRYWT

-237 HIHKNITYKGG
+237 RIHKNITYKGG
-248 ETEGRD
+248 ETEGKD
-254 IFIETATGREFSLDG
+254 IFIDLATGKEFSLDG

-283 YRDTEGTRCY
+283 YRETEGTRCY
-293 EAVDPKTGEK
+293 ETVDPKTGEK

-321 KHFLVTI
+321 KHFIVTI
-328 DEKVPEEKDKDV
+328 DEKVPEEKNKDV

-352 WRNRRNYSLYDI
+352 YRNRRNYSLYDI

-370 PLTKGARNVYV
+370 PITKGAAKVYV
-381 IPNKDGSRFLLS
+381 TPNKDASRFIVS
-393 IRTEKLTER
+393 IHSEQLTER

-407 DLLLLDLKTGQADT
+407 DLLLLDMKTGTVDT
-421 LVRHDGFISSYSFSP
+421 LVRHDGFIGSFQFSP
-436 DEKYLALTGSP
+436 DEKYVSLTGSP
-447 EALGGIGNTLSEG
+447 EALGGIGNTLPKDKIPS
-460 LVPNSFEYEL
+460 SYEYEL
-470 FIINLETKE
+470 FLINLETKE
-479 VQCLTRDFDPSV
+479 ISCLTRDFDPSV
-491 TSFQWSEQ
+491 SSYQWSEQ

-510 DTKSLYRINPRPT
+510 DLKSLYRINPKNGKAEMLP
-523 PNPSLKGRESS
+523 
-534 PFKGEIERVL
+534 

-567 ESSTST
+567 ESSMST
-573 DRCWLRDLTPPKGGR
+573 DRCWLRDMKTG
-588 GGQKERLLCDLNPTR
+588 KEKLLCDLNPTR

-608 LGECHDWNF
+608 LGKCEDWNF
-617 QAERG
+617 KAERG

-707 GTKQFCQEHPFVK
+707 GTKQFCKEHPFVNEK
-720 ADKVGCLGASYGGFM
+720 KIGCMGASYGGFM

-767 GYTYSTTSAA
+767 GYSYSTTSAA
-777 NSYPWNNMELYS
+777 HSYPWNNMELYS

-847 NYDKRIR
+847 NYNKRIR

>member
-1 MRNILLSLCFLPLMA
+1 MRNILFSLLFLPALME
-16 AAETTDITG
+16 AETIDVNK

-38 MTDSLDSEGNK
+38 MTDSLDTEGKK
-49 IDLDEVFMDSPL
+49 IDLDEVYLESLTPDPSPRRGEILTKSTEGGFFL
-61 PTSPKGEETSL
+61 PSPRRVVGGEAVYL
-72 PFSFDGEGFYF
+72 ASFT
-83 AGFSI
+83 I

-103 SKHKLYIDGN
+103 SKHKLYIDGD
-113 EQGADFELVPGRHEV
+113 EQGGEFELVPGRHEV

-137 SKRLEVRGK
+137 PKEQGARSKEQGAG
-146 RLENTSGTEASIL
+146 EYQDTIQSSC
-159 NNPLTSNHSPLTTK
+159 SSPLA
-173 SGEESLPIEGEVWR
+173 PCPY
-187 GSVSDTLRISVESE
+187 DTLLISVESE

-237 HIHKNITYKGG
+237 RIHKNITYKGG

-254 IFIETATGREFSLDG
+254 IFIDLATGKEFSLDG

-283 YRDTEGTRCY
+283 YRETEGTRCY
-293 EAVDPKTGEK
+293 ETVDPKTGEK

-328 DEKVPEEKDKDV
+328 DEKVPEEKNKDV

-352 WRNRRNYSLYDI
+352 YRNRRNYSLYDI

-370 PLTKGARNVYV
+370 PITKGARNVYV
-381 IPNKDGSRFLLS
+381 VPNKDASRFLVS
-393 IRTEKLTER
+393 IRTEQLPER

-407 DLLLLDLKTGQADT
+407 DLLLLDPKTGEADT
-421 LVRHDGFISSYSFSP
+421 LVRHDGFIGSFQFSP
-436 DEKYLALTGSP
+436 DGKYVSLTGSP
-447 EALGGIGNTLSEG
+447 EALGGIGNTLPKDKIPS
-460 LVPNSFEYEL
+460 SYEYEL
-470 FIINLETKE
+470 FLINLETKE
-479 VQCLTRDFDPSV
+479 VSCLTRDFDPSV
-491 TSFQWSEQ
+491 ASYQWSEQ

-510 DTKSLYRINPRPT
+510 DLKSLYRIET
-523 PNPSLKGRESS
+523 PSNSPSRGRK
-534 PFKGEIERVL
+534 PFPIEGEGLGRGSGAWEMIS
-544 LSEPYIYSSFSLAE
+544 LSEPYIYSSFSLSE

-567 ESSTST
+567 ESSMST
-573 DRCWLRDLTPPKGGR
+573 DRCWLRDLKTG
-588 GGQKERLLCDLNPTR
+588 KERVLCDLNPTR

-617 QAERG
+617 KAERG

-627 CYFLPPFFD
+627 CYFLPPFFN

-707 GTKQFCQEHPFVK
+707 GTKQFCKEHPFVK
-720 ADKVGCLGASYGGFM
+720 ADKVGCMGASYGGFM

-761 WGYGYW
+761 WGFGYW

-777 NSYPWNNMELYS
+777 HSYPWNNMELYS

-847 NYDKRIR
+847 NYNKRIR

>member
-1 MRNILLSLCFLPLMA
+1 MATSRAATSNWFLVGTRSA
-16 AAETTDITG
+16 SN
-25 IRLAGPYPIAKPF
+25 Y
-38 MTDSLDSEGNK
+38 SS
-49 IDLDEVFMDSPL
+49 SPR
-61 PTSPKGEETSL
+61 PK
-72 PFSFDGEGFYF
+72 
-83 AGFSI
+83 
-88 QNTGFAKGK
+88 
-97 VNVKCE
+97 
-103 SKHKLYIDGN
+103 SK
-113 EQGADFELVPGRHEV
+113 EQGAR
-128 CIKLLVKPS
+128 
-137 SKRLEVRGK
+137 SKGQ
-146 RLENTSGTEASIL
+146 ENTKTPF
-159 NNPLTSNHSPLTTK
+159 NPLAPRPL
-173 SGEESLPIEGEVWR
+173 
-187 GSVSDTLRISVESE
+187 
-201 QPLEINPEGKRYWT
+201 

-237 HIHKNITYKGG
+237 RIHKNITYKGG
-248 ETEGRD
+248 ETEGKD
-254 IFIETATGREFSLDG
+254 IFIDLATGKEFSLNG

-278 RYLRS
+278 CYLRS
-283 YRDTEGTRCY
+283 YRETEGTRCY
-293 EAVDPKTGEK
+293 ETVDPKTGEK
-303 TFIGKYTGK
+303 TFVGKYTGK
-312 GYAWLTDDL
+312 GYAWLTDDM

-328 DEKVPEEKDKDV
+328 DEKVPEEKNKDV

-352 WRNRRNYSLYDI
+352 YRNRRNYSLYDI

-370 PLTKGARNVYV
+370 PITKGAAKVYV
-381 IPNKDGSRFLLS
+381 TPNRDASRFLVS
-393 IRTEKLTER
+393 IYKEELTER
-402 PFEFT
+402 PFTFT
-407 DLLLLDLKTGQADT
+407 DILLLDMKTGQADT
-421 LVRHDGFISSYSFSP
+421 LVRHDGFISNFSFSP
-436 DEKYLALTGSP
+436 DEKYLAITGSP
-447 EALGGIGNTLSEG
+447 EALGGIGNTLSG
-460 LVPNSFEYEL
+460 DKIPSSYEYEL
-470 FIINLETKE
+470 FLLNLETKK
-479 VQCLTRDFDPSV
+479 VSCLTRDFDPSV
-491 TSFQWSEQ
+491 SSYQWSEQ

-510 DTKSLYRINPRPT
+510 DLKSLYRINPK
-523 PNPSLKGRESS
+523 NGKAEMLS
-534 PFKGEIERVL
+534 
-544 LSEPYIYSSFSLAE
+544 LSEPYIYSSFSLSE

-573 DRCWLRDLTPPKGGR
+573 DRCWLRDLKSG
-588 GGQKERLLCDLNPTR
+588 KERVLCDLNPTR

-617 QAERG
+617 KAERG

-707 GTKQFCQEHPFVK
+707 GTKQFCKEHPFVK
-720 ADKVGCLGASYGGFM
+720 ADKVGCMGASYGGFM

-767 GYTYSTTSAA
+767 GYSYSTTSAA

-847 NYDKRIR
+847 NYNKRIR

-860 AWFARWLQDD
+860 AWFAKWLQDD

>member
-1 MRNILLSLCFLPLMA
+1 MRNILFSLLFLPNML
-16 AAETTDITG
+16 AAENIDINK
-25 IRLAGPYPIAKPF
+25 IRLAGPYPMTKPF
-38 MTDSLDSEGNK
+38 ITDTLDNEGNK
-49 IDLDEVFMDSPL
+49 IDLDEVYMDGGQFKIQNSKFKDASPEGGFIL
-61 PTSPKGEETSL
+61 SPSGEL
-72 PFSFDGEGFYF
+72 EGGRAVYF
-83 AGFSI
+83 ASFTM
-88 QNTGFAKGK
+88 QNTCFAKGK

-103 SKHKLYIDGN
+103 SRHKLFIDGN
-113 EQGADFELVPGRHEV
+113 EQGGDFELVPGRHEV
-128 CIKLLVKPS
+128 SIKLLVK
-137 SKRLEVRGK
+137 
-146 RLENTSGTEASIL
+146 
-159 NNPLTSNHSPLTTK
+159 SP
-173 SGEESLPIEGEVWR
+173 SGETEG
-187 GSVSDTLRISVESE
+187 GSDTLRISVESE

-237 HIHKNITYKGG
+237 RIRKSITYKGG
-248 ETEGRD
+248 ETGNED
-254 IFIETATGREFSLDG
+254 LFIELATGREFSLNG
-269 FQRWLPKGD
+269 FQRWLPEGD

-283 YRDTEGTRCY
+283 YREKEGTWCY
-293 EAVDPKTGEK
+293 ETVDLKTGES
-303 TFIGKYTGK
+303 TYIGKYSGK
-312 GYAWLTDDL
+312 GHAYLTDDL

-328 DEKVPEEKDKDV
+328 DEKVPEEKNKDV

-352 WRNRRNYSLYDI
+352 YRNRRNYSLYDI

-370 PLTKGARNVYV
+370 PITKGARNVYV
-381 IPNKDGSRFLLS
+381 IPNKNASRYLVS
-393 IRTEKLTER
+393 IHKEELTER

-407 DLLLLDLKTGQADT
+407 DVLLFDPATGQADT
-421 LVRHDGFISSYSFSP
+421 LIRHEGFINNFEFSP
-436 DEKYLALTGSP
+436 DEKYLAISGSP
-447 EALGGIGNTLSEG
+447 EAFGGIGCTLPEG
-460 LVPNSFEYEL
+460 VIPSSYEYEL
-470 FIINLETKE
+470 FLMDLSTKE
-479 VQCLTRDFDPSV
+479 VRCLTRDFDPSV
-491 TSFQWSEQ
+491 TKFQWSEQ
-499 DGMIYALCENR
+499 DGLIYALCENR
-510 DTKSLYRINPRPT
+510 DTKSLYRIDPKSGKIGLLP
-523 PNPSLKGRESS
+523 
-534 PFKGEIERVL
+534 
-544 LSEPYIYSSFSLAE
+544 LSEPYIYGSYSLAK

-567 ESSTST
+567 ESSMST
-573 DRCWLRDLTPPKGGR
+573 DRCWLRDLKTG
-588 GGQKERLLCDLNPTR
+588 KERVLCDLNPTR

-608 LGECHDWNF
+608 LGECRDWNF
-617 QAERG
+617 RSERG

-627 CYFLPPFFD
+627 CYYLPPFFD

-645 YYYGGCSPVGRLLD
+645 YYYGGCSPVGRVLD
-659 SYYNFQEWAAMGYV
+659 SYYNYQEWAAMGYV
-673 VYLIQPSGCSGFG
+673 VYVIQPSGCSGFG

-707 GTKQFCQEHPFVK
+707 GTKQFCKEHPFVK
-720 ADKVGCLGASYGGFM
+720 TDKIGCMGASYGGFM

-767 GYTYSTTSAA
+767 GYSYSTTSAA
-777 NSYPWNNMELYS
+777 NSYPWNNMQLYS

-837 TVEGENHHIL
+837 MVDGENHHIL
-847 NYDKRIR
+847 NYNKRIR

>member
-1 MRNILLSLCFLPLMA
+1 MKLFIQLTACLIALPLNLM
-16 AAETTDITG
+16 AETKDVTNIHL
-25 IRLAGPYPIAKPF
+25 IGPYSITKPF
-38 MTDSLDSEGNK
+38 MTDSLDSEGK
-49 IDLDEVFMDSPL
+49 QIDLDEVFMDSPV
-61 PTSPKGEETSL
+61 PTSIKGEETSL
-72 PFSFDGEGFYF
+72 PFSINDEGFYF

-113 EQGADFELVPGRHEV
+113 ELGGDFELVPGRHEV
-128 CIKLLVKPS
+128 CIKLLRK
-137 SKRLEVRGK
+137 
-146 RLENTSGTEASIL
+146 
-159 NNPLTSNHSPLTTK
+159 
-173 SGEESLPIEGEVWR
+173 GEK
-187 GSVSDTLRISVESE
+187 SDTLRVSVESE
-201 QPLEINPEGKRYWT
+201 QAFEINPEGKRYWT
-215 NADMMH
+215 NADMMN

-237 HIHKNITYKGG
+237 RIHKNITYKGG
-248 ETEGRD
+248 ETEGKD
-254 IFIETATGREFSLDG
+254 IFIDLATGKEFSLDG

-278 RYLRS
+278 RFLRS
-283 YRDTEGTRCY
+283 YRETEGTKCY
-293 EAVDPKTGEK
+293 ETVDPKTGEK

-328 DEKVPEEKDKDV
+328 DEKVPEEKNKDV

-352 WRNRRNYSLYDI
+352 YRNRRNYSLYDI

-370 PLTKGARNVYV
+370 PITKGARNVYV
-381 IPNKDGSRFLLS
+381 VPNKDASRFLVS
-393 IRTEKLTER
+393 IRSEELTER

-407 DLLLLDLKTGQADT
+407 DLLLLDMKTGTADT
-421 LVRHDGFISSYSFSP
+421 LVRHDGFIGSFQFSP
-436 DEKYLALTGSP
+436 DEKYISLTGSP
-447 EALGGIGNTLSEG
+447 EALGGIGNTLSG
-460 LVPNSFEYEL
+460 DKIPSSYEYEL
-470 FIINLETKE
+470 FLINLETKE
-479 VQCLTRDFDPSV
+479 VSCLTRDFDPSV
-491 TSFQWSEQ
+491 SSYQWSEQ

-510 DTKSLYRINPRPT
+510 DLKSLYRINPK
-523 PNPSLKGRESS
+523 NGKAEMLQ
-534 PFKGEIERVL
+534 
-544 LSEPYIYSSFSLAE
+544 LSEPYIYSSFSLSE

-567 ESSTST
+567 ESSMST
-573 DRCWLRDLTPPKGGR
+573 DRCWLRDLKTG
-588 GGQKERLLCDLNPTR
+588 KERVLCDINPTR

-617 QAERG
+617 KAERG

-707 GTKQFCQEHPFVK
+707 GTKQFCKEHPFVK
-720 ADKVGCLGASYGGFM
+720 ADKVGCMGASYGGFM

-767 GYTYSTTSAA
+767 GYSYSTTSAA

-847 NYDKRIR
+847 NYNKRIR

-860 AWFARWLQDD
+860 AWFAKWLQDD

>member
-1 MRNILLSLCFLPLMA
+1 MKLFLQLTACIIALPLNLL
-16 AAETTDITG
+16 AETKDVTD
-25 IRLAGPYPIAKPF
+25 IRLAGPYSITKPF
-38 MTDSLDSEGNK
+38 MTDSLDSEGK
-49 IDLDEVFMDSPL
+49 QIDLDEVFMDSPV
-61 PTSPKGEETSL
+61 PTSIKGEETSL
-72 PFSFDGEGFYF
+72 PLSINDEGFYF
-83 AGFSI
+83 VGFSI

-113 EQGADFELVPGRHEV
+113 EQGGDFELVPGRHEV
-128 CIKLLVKPS
+128 SVK
-137 SKRLEVRGK
+137 
-146 RLENTSGTEASIL
+146 IL
-159 NNPLTSNHSPLTTK
+159 RK
-173 SGEESLPIEGEVWR
+173 GDKV
-187 GSVSDTLRISVESE
+187 DTLRVSVESE
-201 QPLEINPEGKRYWT
+201 QAIEINPEGKRYWT

-237 HIHKNITYKGG
+237 RIHKNITYKGG
-248 ETEGRD
+248 ETEGKD
-254 IFIETATGREFSLDG
+254 IFIDLATGKEFSLDG

-278 RYLRS
+278 RFLRS
-283 YRDTEGTRCY
+283 YRETEGTKCY
-293 EAVDPKTGEK
+293 ETVDPKTGEK

-328 DEKVPEEKDKDV
+328 DEKVPEEKNKDV

-352 WRNRRNYSLYDI
+352 YRNRRNYSLYDI
-364 ETGITT
+364 ETGIAT
-370 PLTKGARNVYV
+370 PITKGARNVYV
-381 IPNKDGSRFLLS
+381 TPNKDASRFLIS
-393 IRTEKLTER
+393 IRSEELTER

-407 DLLLLDLKTGQADT
+407 DLLLLDMKTGTADT
-421 LVRHDGFISSYSFSP
+421 LVRHDGFIGSFQFSP
-436 DEKYLALTGSP
+436 DEKYISLTGSP
-447 EALGGIGNTLSEG
+447 EALGGIGNTLSG
-460 LVPNSFEYEL
+460 DKIPSSYEYEL
-470 FIINLETKE
+470 FLINLETKE
-479 VQCLTRDFDPSV
+479 VSCLTRDFDPSV
-491 TSFQWSEQ
+491 SSYQWSEQ

-510 DTKSLYRINPRPT
+510 DLKSLYRINPK
-523 PNPSLKGRESS
+523 NGKAEMLQ
-534 PFKGEIERVL
+534 
-544 LSEPYIYSSFSLAE
+544 LSEPYIYSSFSLSE

-567 ESSTST
+567 ESSMST
-573 DRCWLRDLTPPKGGR
+573 DRCWLRDLKTG
-588 GGQKERLLCDLNPTR
+588 KERVLCDINPTR

-617 QAERG
+617 KAERG

-686 QEFASRHVNAYG
+686 QGFASRHVNAYG

-707 GTKQFCQEHPFVK
+707 GTKQFCKEHPFVK
-720 ADKVGCLGASYGGFM
+720 ADKVGCMGASYGGFM

-767 GYTYSTTSAA
+767 GYSYSTTSAA
-777 NSYPWNNMELYS
+777 HSYPWNNMELYS

-847 NYDKRIR
+847 NYNKRIR

-860 AWFARWLQDD
+860 AWFAKWLQDD

>member
-1 MRNILLSLCFLPLMA
+1 MKLFIQLTACLIALPLNLM
-16 AAETTDITG
+16 AETKDVTNIHL
-25 IRLAGPYPIAKPF
+25 IGPYSITKPF
-38 MTDSLDSEGNK
+38 MTDSLDSEGK
-49 IDLDEVFMDSPL
+49 QIDLDEVFMDSPV
-61 PTSPKGEETSL
+61 PTSIKGEETSL
-72 PFSFDGEGFYF
+72 PFSINDEGFYF

-97 VNVKCE
+97 VDVKCE
-103 SKHKLYIDGN
+103 SKHKLFIDGN
-113 EQGADFELVPGRHEV
+113 EQGGDFELVPGRHEV
-128 CIKLLVKPS
+128 SVK
-137 SKRLEVRGK
+137 
-146 RLENTSGTEASIL
+146 IL
-159 NNPLTSNHSPLTTK
+159 RKGDKP
-173 SGEESLPIEGEVWR
+173 
-187 GSVSDTLRISVESE
+187 DTLRVSVESE
-201 QPLEINPEGKRYWT
+201 QALEINPEGKRYWT

-237 HIHKNITYKGG
+237 RIHKNITYKGG
-248 ETEGRD
+248 ETEGKD
-254 IFIETATGREFSLDG
+254 IFIDLATGKEFSLDG
-269 FQRWLPKGD
+269 FQRWLSKGD

-283 YRDTEGTRCY
+283 YRETEGTKCY
-293 EAVDPKTGEK
+293 ETVDPKTGEK

-328 DEKVPEEKDKDV
+328 DEKVPEEKNKDV

-352 WRNRRNYSLYDI
+352 YRNRRNYSLYDI

-370 PLTKGARNVYV
+370 PITKGAAKVYV
-381 IPNKDGSRFLLS
+381 TPNRDASRFLVS
-393 IRTEKLTER
+393 IYKEELTER
-402 PFEFT
+402 PFTFT
-407 DLLLLDLKTGQADT
+407 DILLLDMKTGQADT
-421 LVRHDGFISSYSFSP
+421 LVRHDGFIGSFQFSP
-436 DEKYLALTGSP
+436 DEKYISLTGSP
-447 EALGGIGNTLSEG
+447 EALGGIGNTLSG
-460 LVPNSFEYEL
+460 NKIPSSYEYEL
-470 FIINLETKE
+470 FLLNLETKE
-479 VQCLTRDFDPSV
+479 VSCLTRDFDPSV
-491 TSFQWSEQ
+491 SSYQWSEQ

-510 DTKSLYRINPRPT
+510 DLKSLYRINPK
-523 PNPSLKGRESS
+523 NGKAEMLQ
-534 PFKGEIERVL
+534 
-544 LSEPYIYSSFSLAE
+544 LSEPYIYSSFSLSE

-567 ESSTST
+567 ESSMST

-588 GGQKERLLCDLNPTR
+588 GGQKERLLYDLNPTR

-617 QAERG
+617 KAERG

-707 GTKQFCQEHPFVK
+707 GTKQFCKEHPFVK
-720 ADKVGCLGASYGGFM
+720 ADKVGCMGASYGGFM

-767 GYTYSTTSAA
+767 GYSYSTTSAA

-847 NYDKRIR
+847 NYNKRIR

-860 AWFARWLQDD
+860 AWFAKWLQDD